1 MDRRNL
7 LIFLAVLA
15 LAILFSARGLCQAQS
30 PPKGANVPPSYQIGP
45 NDVLSIY
52 VWKEPDLTRDIT
64 VTPDGKISFPL
75 IGEVVAEGRTVT
87 ELKQVITDKLENFV
101 TAPEVTVIVK
111 ESLSRIVY
119 TIGKV
124 MKPGPYPL
132 APDMT
137 VLQALSAAGG
147 FAEWADTK
155 HVVIIRKEGGKETQ
169 FKFNYKEFT
178 SGDNLGQNIVLK
190 PGDTIVVP

>member
-1 MDRRNL
+1 MNNKLPFAAITLAFAL
-7 LIFLAVLA
+7 LFLVP
-15 LAILFSARGLCQAQS
+15 GLGDAQT
-30 PPKGANVPPSYQIGP
+30 PPKGAPVPPSYQIGP

-52 VWKEPDLTRDIT
+52 VWKEAELTRDVT

-75 IGEVVAEGRTVT
+75 IGEVIVEGKTVT
-87 ELKQVITDKLENFV
+87 ELKQTIADKLQNFV

-111 ESLSRIVY
+111 ESRSQTIY

-124 MKPGPYPL
+124 TRPGPYPL

-137 VLQALSAAGG
+137 VVQALSVAGG
-147 FAEWADTK
+147 FTEWADMK
-155 HVVIIRKEGGKETQ
+155 NILIIRREGGKETQ
-169 FKFNYKEFT
+169 IKFNYKEFT
-178 SGDNLGQNIVLK
+178 GGDNLGQNILLN